1 MSNKDEL
8 KKQIK
13 VVINYLEEKYKESER
28 KGVLEL
34 IYKRYNN
41 ALRLLESNEANK
53 NNLHILGGIKAYM
66 DSYSDYNNP
75 LLNEINKTEKLVEEL
90 FY

>member
-1 MSNKDEL
+1 MNNKDEL
-8 KKQIK
+8 IKQLK
-13 VVINYLEEKYKESER
+13 VVIQCLEEKYNKSER

-41 ALRLLESNEANK
+41 ALELLESNEANK
-53 NNLHILGGIKAYM
+53 DNLHILGGVKAYM

-75 LLNEINKTEKLVEEL
+75 LLSEMHKAEKIVEKL